1 MVTLRLGSSTFP
13 NVVVLTESHEWKI
26 SDHKTLFY
34 VQNHYKYYVKVP
46 FGYVNKVHRKQ
57 LILTNLGFI

>member
-1 MVTLRLGSSTFP
+1 MVTLRPGSSTFS